1 MFNNSIMN
9 KFAERVREL
18 RLEKGYSR
26 REFAAKLGTLER
38 DISYWELGQRECDF
52 DMLLKIS
59 EVLDTT
65 TDYLLGRTNY

>member
-1 MFNNSIMN
+1 MN